1 MFSEKSVSHWAEVV
15 SKWAEQPSA
24 WSEAEIDEVYCWC
37 KASRTRQPNLA
48 RITSGGGQLY
58 KLLQILDNSCPVVKA
73 YYARHPLPHGA
84 DRRQLVAPLGKVV
97 LERLQ
102 SDYQEERWA
111 EEDETEFEFGH
122 VQPVAP
128 RLPPAEPDPDLGAA
142 SDPKPTPTP
151 LPGITCVVC
160 HDAPP
165 EIMLRACEHWTC
177 AVCATMM
184 RETFSRKTRKCPLCG
199 ESIVEFFDP
208 RDKMHPLEREAQ
220 QLQGGEIQRARD
232 RATFHTALEHRR
244 PEYVP
249 VHPTPPPPRLLTS
262 VTKSAL

>member
-102 SDYQEERWA
+102 SDYQEDRWA

-177 AVCATMM
+177 AVCA
-184 RETFSRKTRKCPLCG
+184 CC
-199 ESIVEFFDP
+199 V
-208 RDKMHPLEREAQ
+208 
-220 QLQGGEIQRARD
+220 
-232 RATFHTALEHRR
+232 
-244 PEYVP
+244 
-249 VHPTPPPPRLLTS
+249 LL
-262 VTKSAL
+262 

>member
-1 MFSEKSVSHWAEVV
+1 MQRAIGTQSFFPKSDVQREERLSLGGSRLEVGRAALGV
-15 SKWAEQPSA
+15 VGGGDRRGLLLVQGIAHAAAQP
-24 WSEAEIDEVYCWC
+24 
-37 KASRTRQPNLA
+37 RTDHG
-48 RITSGGGQLY
+48 GGGQLY

-102 SDYQEERWA
+102 SDYQEDRWA

-165 EIMLRACEHWTC
+165 EIMLRACE
-177 AVCATMM
+177 
-184 RETFSRKTRKCPLCG
+184 RG
-199 ESIVEFFDP
+199 
-208 RDKMHPLEREAQ
+208 
-220 QLQGGEIQRARD
+220 RARCV
-232 RATFHTALEHRR
+232 RR
-244 PEYVP
+244 
-249 VHPTPPPPRLLTS
+249 
-262 VTKSAL
+262 